1 MAKIVNAIQED
12 RIFTWGKELP
22 VKLCSLGWYK
32 SRISSEVALLV
43 PHSASCMSKIFFFLI
58 YHLNGHM

>member
-43 PHSASCMSKIFFFLI
+43 PHSASCMSKIFFFF
-58 YHLNGHM
+58 